1 VTRLP
6 SIALRAHGGMPPSAC
21 VEQAVAAE
29 RAGLST
35 LWFAENPFTRG
46 VWPAMAACAVAT
58 RRLRIGIG
66 VFNPYN
72 RHPTLMAMEMAAF
85 DELSAGRA
93 VLGIGAG
100 IGTKVRKMQL
110 ANGRPI
116 AAVRDAMTI
125 VRRLLRGED
134 VSLHRQGLLGGR
146 GPARVSAAAHGHADP
161 HGGHGRA
168 GAAPLRRGGRRPD
181 DLQHVPAA
189 YTRRAVGSCARPR
202 RAPGGRRPARSSSTC
217 RARCATTATRRDGS
231 PRTPSRP
238 CSRHTGHRAPLAG
251 DARGDR

>member
-1 VTRLP
+1 VARLP

-21 VEQAVAAE
+21 VEHAVAAE

-72 RHPTLMAMEMAAF
+72 RHPSLMAMEMAAF

-110 ANGRPI
+110 ANDRPI
-116 AAVRDAMTI
+116 AAMRDAMTI
-125 VRRLLRGED
+125 TRRLLHAAGPQTPAAAAPALIS
-134 VSLHRQGLLGGR
+134 VAMSTLSRQ
-146 GPARVSAAAHGHADP
+146 SAAIIAS
-161 HGGHGRA
+161 RF
-168 GAAPLRRGGRRPD
+168 RRSVLFLQKVNSSAFSIRRRP
-181 DLQHVPAA
+181 
-189 YTRRAVGSCARPR
+189 
-202 RAPGGRRPARSSSTC
+202 
-217 RARCATTATRRDGS
+217 
-231 PRTPSRP
+231 
-238 CSRHTGHRAPLAG
+238 
-251 DARGDR
+251 